1 MRVGIIG
8 GGITGLTAAYWLLKA
23 GHQATVFEGA
33 PEVGGLASS
42 MCVQGTW
49 VDKFYH
55 CILPSD
61 MALLEL
67 VAELG
72 LGENIYWQETEMGFL
87 YRRRLYSLTSPWD
100 LLRFSPLS
108 VTDRLRLGVTGLY
121 SRYLRDWHKLEKV
134 TAKEWLVRFCG
145 ERAFNTVWK
154 PLLIFKFGDRWQEA
168 PATYLWARVKR
179 QGTTRKGSSS
189 TELLAYV
196 KGGFKLIIGT
206 LADEVRRMGAS
217 IQTSTKVDS
226 IETNGRRIKGI
237 WVDGKLHEFDKII
250 STVPIIQFLKLI
262 DPSVLRDGFQH
273 DGVAYQAAVCVL
285 LVLKE
290 RLTKYYWIPAVDSGV
305 SFSGI
310 VETTNLVRRE
320 DLGGINLVYLIN
332 YVPRE
337 STLFS
342 MEPSALISRSAKEL
356 ESVFPAFNS
365 KRILEAHVSRAAF
378 MEPVWTLNYSSRMPS
393 RVLLDGSLF
402 VMTTAQLY
410 PEINSTSNCVNQ
422 VKENFA
428 ALVSVNNLNKLNTEA
443 L

>member
-1 MRVGIIG
+1 MHFGIIG
-8 GGITGLTAAYWLLKA
+8 GGITGLTAVYWLLKA
-23 GHQATVFEGA
+23 GHKATVFEAA

-42 MCVQGTW
+42 ICVQGAW

-61 MALLEL
+61 SALLEL
-67 VAELG
+67 VTELG

-87 YRRRLYSLTSPWD
+87 YRRQLYALTSPRD

-108 VTDRLRLGVTGLY
+108 LTDRIRLGVTGLY
-121 SRYLRDWHKLEKV
+121 SRYLRDWHALERV

-179 QGTTRKGSSS
+179 QGATRKSSS

-226 IETNGRRIKGI
+226 IETLGRRIKGI
-237 WVDGKLHEFDKII
+237 SVDGRLHEFDKII
-250 STVPIIQFLKLI
+250 STVPIVQFLKLI
-262 DPSVLRDGFQH
+262 DPNVLRDGFQH
-273 DGVAYQAAVCVL
+273 DGIAYQAAVCVL

-290 RLTKYYWIPAVDSGV
+290 RLTKYYWIPAVDSAV
-305 SFSGI
+305 SFSGV
-310 VETTNLVRRE
+310 VETTNLIRRE

-337 STLFS
+337 SSLFS
-342 MEPSALISRSAKEL
+342 MESSALISRSAEEL
-356 ESVFPAFNS
+356 EKVFPGFKS
-365 KRILEAHVSRAAF
+365 KQILEAHVSKAGF
-378 MEPVWTLNYSSRMPS
+378 VEPVWTLNYSSRMPS

-422 VKENFA
+422 VKENLNS
-428 ALVSVNNLNKLNTEA
+428 LVTVNNMNNREA